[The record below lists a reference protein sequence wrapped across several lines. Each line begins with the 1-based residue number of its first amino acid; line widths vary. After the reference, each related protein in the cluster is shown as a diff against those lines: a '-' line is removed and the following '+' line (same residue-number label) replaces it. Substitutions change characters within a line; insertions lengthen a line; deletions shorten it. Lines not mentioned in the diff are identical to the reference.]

1 MEHQNNAK
9 WLSKIGAEMTM
20 WVFSVFL
27 KDSLMIWAGKM
38 V

>member
-27 KDSLMIWAGKM
+27 KDSLMISAGKM
-38 V
+38 G